1 MKDYYIIL
9 GIPLTASNQ
18 DIKKAYRSL
27 SKKFHPDINPKGA
40 EQFKSINEANSI
52 LSDPAKKKEYDAK
65 HKAYFGSNQQK
76 NTNNNSTQNRPKA
89 TSSAA
94 TPKTDSKSNTTQK
107 NKGFANSSTKATNKG
122 TQSTIIVNG
131 VKINMNSGNNVTTKI
146 NVVNGKVI
154 IETTQH

>member
-65 HKAYFGSNQQK
+65 HKAYFGSNKQK

-89 TSSAA
+89 TTSSA
-94 TPKTDSKSNTTQK
+94 TPKTDSKSKPTEK
-107 NKGFANSSTKATNKG
+107 NKGFTNSFTTTKTTNQG
-122 TQSTIIVNG
+122 SQSTITVNG
-131 VKINMNSGNNVTTKI
+131 VKINLSGNNTYTNITVI
-146 NVVNGKVI
+146 NGKVI
-154 IETTQH
+154 IETK